1 MSKKLLIITIA
12 SSLLITQNSF
22 PVPKELQKYCP
33 DGCKYYYNCD
43 AIQKKCVYKG
53 FFPIYPLE
61 LIELCAMMISSALAT
76 ACGIGGGTVYSSIM
90 LGVQEFEPS
99 EAFPISNCLILICGF
114 VTYIA
119 CVLDKYEHP
128 KNKFVEYDIAII
140 FSPSMLLG
148 AKFGTII
155 NKIFSSLLLM
165 FGLIFLLCF
174 TTKKTYNNI
183 LKAKAREE
191 KLLGKQMNITN
202 DKSENIKDPF
212 LKSMATANNELEIV
226 SPTGNDDG
234 IFQNRILTDD
244 EKRLLTEDEDP
255 LHWDRIKFI
264 ALLEVIVIVDQLI
277 EGSSKLPSF
286 LGIRKCSFF
295 YWVTFLLYVGI
306 SYYFIQYSIEIVK
319 EHIIKKK
326 QVIPEFKSE
335 ALENVQKN
343 MNFVI
348 SMAVIAG
355 IVSSSLGI
363 GGGMITNPM
372 FAYLGLDPKES
383 SSTSNFLIITTA
395 IASTFLFSFAGQLN
409 WSFTICVGIPCA
421 LAALCGSF
429 FILQYINRTGRSSIL
444 IIIMEYFLVASLII
458 ALWKTWKEIKEEGLV
473 SLFYFHSF
481 C

>member
-1 MSKKLLIITIA
+1 MFRKFGYILFLFL
-12 SSLLITQNSF
+12 SSTNSF
-22 PVPKELQKYCP
+22 PVPKDLQKYCP
-33 DGCKYYYNCD
+33 EGCKYYYNCD
-43 AIQKKCVYKG
+43 AIKKKCIYKG

-114 VTYIA
+114 VTYIS

-128 KNKFVEYDIAII
+128 KNKFVQYDIAII
-140 FSPSMLLG
+140 FAPTMLLG

-183 LKAKAREE
+183 LKAKAKEE
-191 KLLGKQMNITN
+191 MLLNKNIIN
-202 DKSENIKDPF
+202 KNENKENIKEPF

-226 SPTGNDDG
+226 SPIGNDDG
-234 IFQNRILTDD
+234 IFEHRVLT
-244 EKRLLTEDEDP
+244 EEERKLLTEDDDP
-255 LHWDRIKFI
+255 LNWDRIKFI
-264 ALLEVIVIVDQLI
+264 ALLEIIVVIDQLI
-277 EGSSKLPSF
+277 EGNSKLPSF
-286 LGIRKCSFF
+286 LGIKKCSFL
-295 YWVTFLLYVGI
+295 YWITFLLYVGI
-306 SYYFIQYSIEIVK
+306 SYYFIQIAIETVK
-319 EHIIKKK
+319 DHLIKKK
-326 QVIPEFKSE
+326 QVIPNFKSE
-335 ALENVQKN
+335 IMDKVQKEIK
-343 MNFVI
+343 FVI
-348 SMAVIAG
+348 SMAIIAG

-372 FAYLGLDPKES
+372 FASLGLDPKES
-383 SSTSNFLIITTA
+383 STTSNFLIITTA

-409 WSFTICVGIPCA
+409 WSFTICIGIPCA
-421 LAALCGSF
+421 LAALVGSF

-444 IIIMEYFLVASLII
+444 IIIMEYFLVASLFI
-458 ALWKTWKEIKEEGLV
+458 ALWKTWKEIKEDGFR
-473 SLFYFHSF
+473 SLFSF
-481 C
+481 NSYC